1 LAKFLVVH
9 PYLDVY
15 GGSERV
21 CHNVVKTLVAHG
33 QEVEL
38 LTFDFDAERYREI
51 VGEAFPKNVVIR
63 SLGKRAEVEPP
74 FVIYKRRS
82 SYVKL
87 LKHFRDSLQY
97 DYLFSTQS
105 SSPFEPVYLNKAK
118 KNIAYVHFPEIHF
131 GYDHSRFRRKAYLWL
146 FKKWVEQ
153 GISKLDVVFCNSNY
167 TKEMI
172 ERYWK
177 PYGVK
182 DPIVVYPPVNLD
194 NFWCDKPLSE
204 RQKRAI
210 YVARFIPVKR
220 HDIMKKL
227 ASDLPSYEFVS
238 VGGLMPAEKN
248 WFNKFSENLPQN
260 YTLKTN
266 LPEADLLETMHDSRV
281 YVHLMEGEHFG
292 IAPIEGLASGC
303 ITLVHNSGGMKEFIP
318 EEFRWENYADLKE
331 KIVKYIET
339 GQENANWEKQRKEL
353 WNKISMLNSEAFQN
367 NIWLHVQTLIS

>member
-1 LAKFLVVH
+1 
-9 PYLDVY
+9 
-15 GGSERV
+15 
-21 CHNVVKTLVAHG
+21 
-33 QEVEL
+33 
-38 LTFDFDAERYREI
+38 
-51 VGEAFPKNVVIR
+51 
-63 SLGKRAEVEPP
+63 
-74 FVIYKRRS
+74 
-82 SYVKL
+82 
-87 LKHFRDSLQY
+87 
-97 DYLFSTQS
+97 
-105 SSPFEPVYLNKAK
+105 
-118 KNIAYVHFPEIHF
+118 
-131 GYDHSRFRRKAYLWL
+131 
-146 FKKWVEQ
+146 
-153 GISKLDVVFCNSNY
+153 
-167 TKEMI
+167 
-172 ERYWK
+172 
-177 PYGVK
+177 
-182 DPIVVYPPVNLD
+182 
-194 NFWCDKPLSE
+194 
-204 RQKRAI
+204 
-210 YVARFIPVKR
+210 
-220 HDIMKKL
+220 MKKL